1 MLLELWVQM
10 EIAMIIK
17 LLYNQVQ
24 ISFDNLAMSR
34 SIPIQVEQSVSLSQI
49 LPVLHEIAHAIN
61 LLLEHNQETALDI
74 LNLPLAEVDKR
85 ELLNILGKGEIVA
98 HLNALGNSTLW
109 ESAFPGVWIVEHRDT
124 EERLLSQLIEIAW
137 IPAILKAHPED
148 IRVGLLELVNRCT
161 TLNH

>member
-1 MLLELWVQM
+1 MP
-10 EIAMIIK
+10 
-17 LLYNQVQ
+17 
-24 ISFDNLAMSR
+24 R
-34 SIPIQVEQSVSLSQI
+34 TIPIQVEHAVSLSQI

-61 LLLEHNQETALDI
+61 LLLEHHQETMLDL
-74 LNLPLAEVDKR
+74 LNLPLAEVDKQ
-85 ELLNILGKGEIVA
+85 ELLKVLGKGEIMA

-137 IPAILKAHPED
+137 IPAILKAHPD
-148 IRVGLLELVNRCT
+148 DVCSGLAELTERCK